1 MDGLPP
7 LAPDYATYPANRR
20 YGDALGAY
28 VDETE
33 MRALAQTLGVH
44 AAKKQ
49 ARKNAALRLIDQKA
63 LQPDADRELLAVLR
77 FLITG

>member
-1 MDGLPP
+1 MSDLPP

-28 VDETE
+28 VDEAE
-33 MRALAQTLGVH
+33 MRDLARTLGVPL
-44 AAKKQ
+44 AKKQ

-63 LQPDADRELLAVLR
+63 RQPDADRELLAVLR
-77 FLITG
+77 YLVTG